1 MEETVELKKDEVL
14 AEANLEVYES
24 PKLIE
29 ISSSTNL
36 KSMECLAESHG
47 SCSWK

>member
-1 MEETVELKKDEVL
+1 MKEAVALKKEAIVDEV
-14 AEANLEVYES
+14 ELEVYES